1 MDAQCVSQS
10 RSFCGRISSI
20 QKQFTPD
27 RLGKTVFL
35 RPSLLLR
42 VVLGI
47 IMILRNK
54 NKGEQDEETIQLYDI
69 FSR

>member
-1 MDAQCVSQS
+1 MP
-10 RSFCGRISSI
+10 ISIKVLLRENKANSK
-20 QKQFTPD
+20 KQFTQD
-27 RLGKTVFL
+27 SFGETVFL
-35 RPSLLLR
+35 WSGLLLR

>member
-1 MDAQCVSQS
+1 MPILIKVLLRENKLDSKTVY
-10 RSFCGRISSI
+10 
-20 QKQFTPD
+20 PD